1 MDCRTAE
8 GLVNR
13 YIEHEL
19 PVNELEEFLEHVQ
32 NCPSCYEELET
43 YFIVHEVTQQLDDN
57 SSESVLDFKDLL
69 ELDISS
75 SRHYVRKKKIGWFL
89 IGVSVCLLIAALAAI
104 LVYVLME
111 TAHIL

>member
-43 YFIVHEVTQQLDDN
+43 YFIVHEVSLFWILKTFWN
-57 SSESVLDFKDLL
+57 RISAVP
-69 ELDISS
+69 DIMSA
-75 SRHYVRKKKIGWFL
+75 RKK
-89 IGVSVCLLIAALAAI
+89 
-104 LVYVLME
+104 
-111 TAHIL
+111 

>member
-57 SSESVLDFKDLL
+57 SSASVLHFEQSFLWPAGSYKF
-69 ELDISS
+69 
-75 SRHYVRKKKIGWFL
+75 RRKAYRGSVWFSEYSFPDDRRRKAS
-89 IGVSVCLLIAALAAI
+89 VSDRGI
-104 LVYVLME
+104 
-111 TAHIL
+111 

>member
-19 PVNELEEFLEHVQ
+19 SVNELEEFLEHVQ

-43 YFIVHEVTQQLDDN
+43 YFIVH
-57 SSESVLDFKDLL
+57 
-69 ELDISS
+69 
-75 SRHYVRKKKIGWFL
+75 
-89 IGVSVCLLIAALAAI
+89 
-104 LVYVLME
+104 
-111 TAHIL
+111 

>member
-32 NCPSCYEELET
+32 N
-43 YFIVHEVTQQLDDN
+43 
-57 SSESVLDFKDLL
+57 LL
-69 ELDISS
+69 ST
-75 SRHYVRKKKIGWFL
+75 K
-89 IGVSVCLLIAALAAI
+89 
-104 LVYVLME
+104 
-111 TAHIL
+111 